1 MTMVAKLWSLNGLA
15 IELDLDRRTVASRM
29 RTVPPDGQLRGHAA
43 WHLTTAL
50 KAIHGE
56 KKIKPEPVPPPPGA
70 GVLAGISNTT
80 HAALVCGALEAV
92 YATPWFVRAAAIQCG
107 VEPEQA
113 GQAALLAMTGLKAHF
128 ERLFREMA
136 IAAFE
141 GSDPP
146 WVELGSI
153 WWLPSRGLREDLEL
167 PGGKRDLE
175 PS

>member
-1 MTMVAKLWSLNGLA
+1 MAMTPTLWSISGLA
-15 IELDLDRRTVASRM
+15 VELEMDRRTVAAKLRD
-29 RTVPPDGQLRGHAA
+29 VPPDGQLRGHPA
-43 WHLTTAL
+43 WRLQTAL
-50 KAIHGE
+50 LALRGDAKR
-56 KKIKPEPVPPPPGA
+56 PEPAPPPAGA
-70 GVLAGISNTT
+70 AVLARIPSTT
-80 HAALVCGALEAV
+80 HAALVCGALEAC
-92 YATPWFVRAAAIQCG
+92 YAVPWFARAAAIQCG

-141 GSDPP
+141 GSDPT

>member
-1 MTMVAKLWSLNGLA
+1 MHRLVSSALW
-15 IELDLDRRTVASRM
+15 
-29 RTVPPDGQLRGHAA
+29 
-43 WHLTTAL
+43 
-50 KAIHGE
+50 
-56 KKIKPEPVPPPPGA
+56 
-70 GVLAGISNTT
+70 
-80 HAALVCGALEAV
+80 
-92 YATPWFVRAAAIQCG
+92 F
-107 VEPEQA
+107 
-113 GQAALLAMTGLKAHF
+113 LLAMTGLKAHF

-141 GSDPP
+141 GSDPT